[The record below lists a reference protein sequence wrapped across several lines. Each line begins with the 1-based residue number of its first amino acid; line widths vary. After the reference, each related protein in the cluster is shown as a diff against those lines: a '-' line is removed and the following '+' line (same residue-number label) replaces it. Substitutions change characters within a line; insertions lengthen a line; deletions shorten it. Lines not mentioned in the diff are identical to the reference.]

1 MQPLRPESV
10 RGEPHPA
17 EPAIT
22 FDRVDLDLGG
32 RRIIEQLSF
41 SVPRGQFVCVVGPS
55 GCGKTTLLRMVTGL
69 VAPTSGSVRREGVA
83 VTGATREVAVVFQ
96 DYGKA
101 LLPWRTAAGNV
112 ALALEA
118 IGMPKRQR
126 ASRVGELLNTV
137 GLAAHAEKYPAQL
150 SGGMQQ
156 RLQIA
161 RCLAQEPS
169 ILLMDEPFGA
179 LDAITRHGLQDEVAA
194 LVAATGVTVM
204 FVTHD
209 LEEAIYLGDRVIS
222 LRSNPGRL
230 AQDIDVPLARP
241 RDQLSTREN
250 ADFLRLRH
258 LLFGFIQSPG
268 RNRSQTRCACL
279 RQLKVLTQLRGAAE
293 SATDCQRASRINNN
307 PAQTSDL
314 RAAGAYSP
322 LAYQAGAPAR
332 RASAAVPHNE
342 SCSTDGECS

>member
-1 MQPLRPESV
+1 MQPLRPERVGGKPPGDPSQ
-10 RGEPHPA
+10 
-17 EPAIT
+17 PAIA

-32 RRIIEQLSF
+32 RRIIEQLTF
-41 SVPRGQFVCVVGPS
+41 RVPRGQFVCIVGPS

-69 VAPTSGSVRREGVA
+69 VRPTSGSVRREGVV
-83 VTGATREVAVVFQ
+83 VTSPSREVAVVFQ

-101 LLPWRTAAGNV
+101 LLPWRTAVGNV

-118 IGMPKRQR
+118 MGMPKRQR
-126 ASRVGELLNTV
+126 AQRIAELLTKV
-137 GLAAHAEKYPAQL
+137 GLAGHGDKYPGQL

-222 LRSNPGRL
+222 LQSNPGRL
-230 AQDIDVPLARP
+230 AQDIDVPLMRP

-250 ADFLRLRH
+250 PEFLRLRH
-258 LLFGFIQSPG
+258 LLFGFIQEMV
-268 RNRSQTRCACL
+268 Q
-279 RQLKVLTQLRGAAE
+279 
-293 SATDCQRASRINNN
+293 
-307 PAQTSDL
+307 
-314 RAAGAYSP
+314 
-322 LAYQAGAPAR
+322 
-332 RASAAVPHNE
+332 
-342 SCSTDGECS
+342 

>member
-10 RGEPHPA
+10 RGKPHPA
-17 EPAIT
+17 DPAIA

-69 VAPTSGSVRREGVA
+69 VAPTSGSVRREGEA
-83 VTGATREVAVVFQ
+83 VKGPAREVAVVFQ

-126 ASRVGELLNTV
+126 ASRVGELLSKV
-137 GLAAHAEKYPAQL
+137 GLAAHAERYPAQL

-222 LRSNPGRL
+222 LKSNPGRL

-258 LLFGFIQSPG
+258 LLFGFIQEML
-268 RNRSQTRCACL
+268 Q
-279 RQLKVLTQLRGAAE
+279 
-293 SATDCQRASRINNN
+293 
-307 PAQTSDL
+307 
-314 RAAGAYSP
+314 
-322 LAYQAGAPAR
+322 
-332 RASAAVPHNE
+332 
-342 SCSTDGECS
+342 

>member
-1 MQPLRPESV
+1 MQPLRPESM

-17 EPAIT
+17 APAIT

-69 VAPTSGSVRREGVA
+69 VAPTSGSVRREGLA
-83 VTGATREVAVVFQ
+83 VKGPAREVAVVFQ

-118 IGMPKRQR
+118 MGMPKRQR

-137 GLAAHAEKYPAQL
+137 GLAAHAERYPAQL

-222 LRSNPGRL
+222 LKSNPGRL
-230 AQDIDVPLARP
+230 AQDTDVPLARP

-258 LLFGFIQSPG
+258 LLFGFIQEML
-268 RNRSQTRCACL
+268 Q
-279 RQLKVLTQLRGAAE
+279 
-293 SATDCQRASRINNN
+293 
-307 PAQTSDL
+307 
-314 RAAGAYSP
+314 
-322 LAYQAGAPAR
+322 
-332 RASAAVPHNE
+332 
-342 SCSTDGECS
+342 